1 MKKIYI
7 IEPSFIDYGIDVAKE
22 IISRNDDLSIC
33 YTTSSKEE
41 YKNNS
46 SENYINYLHAGDI
59 NLAFQNNMTL
69 FVHFVKDGEMS
80 CITLDN
86 FYNSDIIVVKNYN
99 FNNISELY
107 TEDCLIIWLDEKCK
121 RSEMKSVNRDIN
133 ETKYILERI
142 ESQNLK
148 YLYFLGETVEEIAD
162 IVYVYLNADDDK
174 KIEIEEN
181 YN

>member
-1 MKKIYI
+1 
-7 IEPSFIDYGIDVAKE
+7 
-22 IISRNDDLSIC
+22 
-33 YTTSSKEE
+33 
-41 YKNNS
+41 
-46 SENYINYLHAGDI
+46 
-59 NLAFQNNMTL
+59 
-69 FVHFVKDGEMS
+69 MS

-86 FYNSDIIVVKNYN
+86 FYNADIIVVKNYN